1 MNDIFLLGSPFPGR
15 SLAVLTPASPGTIC
29 QAFVS
34 NLVEHKQIENFEELV
49 YNKRKRW
56 GRLERLIK
64 TVMIPFAETAL
75 LITVAASL
83 GLANHLQE
91 TSNFLRYGHSWG
103 GVG

>member
-1 MNDIFLLGSPFPGR
+1 MP
-15 SLAVLTPASPGTIC
+15 TPASPGIIRH
-29 QAFVS
+29 AFVS
-34 NLVEHKQIENFEELV
+34 DLVEHKQIENFEELA

-64 TVMIPFAETAL
+64 NVMIPFAETAL

-83 GLANHLQE
+83 RLEHHLQE
-91 TSNFLRYGHSWG
+91 MSNFLRYGHSWG